1 MYLGNMTLVYTVC
14 KTDRFVSCHSA
25 KVAKTEQNVFVIV
38 EICVQTMI
46 TGKPVVSI
54 IGKLL
59 VICSGLLFNT
69 AALKST
75 TSTKEI
81 RNKKSNAISCSW
93 WILGRSSASWFP
105 FPRYT
110 GRSNLWKETDLL
122 CICQGFNRKLK
133 TIDLIPLYNV
143 VNLQFYFR
151 RLNECRLVKEGQ

>member
-1 MYLGNMTLVYTVC
+1 MLSASKKDVYLGNMTLVNSVC
-14 KTDRFVSCHSA
+14 KTDRFVSCHTA

-81 RNKKSNAISCSW
+81 RNKKSNAISCS
-93 WILGRSSASWFP
+93 
-105 FPRYT
+105 
-110 GRSNLWKETDLL
+110 
-122 CICQGFNRKLK
+122 
-133 TIDLIPLYNV
+133 
-143 VNLQFYFR
+143 
-151 RLNECRLVKEGQ
+151 